1 MRVQQTHSAVQWL
14 TIVQERRIQSK
25 DKMADAS
32 IEAMAPEKEFLLVH
46 NQNIYT
52 NSENINAKDNTQPEV
67 ALWFGNQY
75 LVKLDLRD
83 RPNPGMKFCF
93 HPGEAHTRPPNHLY
107 PASYGARAWI
117 VMPRHCLDDY

>member
-32 IEAMAPEKEFLLVH
+32 IEAMAHEKEFLLVH

-107 PASYGARAWI
+107 PASCGAGAWI
-117 VMPRHCLDDY
+117 VMPVCLSTA